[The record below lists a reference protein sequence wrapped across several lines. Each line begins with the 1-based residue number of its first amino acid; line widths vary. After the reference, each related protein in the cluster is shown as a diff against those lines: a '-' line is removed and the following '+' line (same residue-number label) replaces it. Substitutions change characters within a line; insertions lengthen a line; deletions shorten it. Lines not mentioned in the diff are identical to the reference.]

1 MSRIDELIDTVRWCI
16 ERSLDPMIKN
26 NLQDALDKY
35 LAAPSVEIPEPAGF
49 ASPSSRMR
57 VCDLV
62 YLAGSTHAEAL
73 IKLNLHGSRNT
84 AYETI
89 PRKYSAVSRTNQGLD
104 RVIVLDVHLDRYDLR
119 LKPGKRTW

>member
-1 MSRIDELIDTVRWCI
+1 MSKIDDLLNNVRWCM
-16 ERSLDPMIKN
+16 ERSLDPMIKSK
-26 NLQDALDKY
+26 LEDALDKY

-62 YLAGSTHAEAL
+62 YLAGSSHAEAL

-84 AYETI
+84 AYEMI
-89 PRKYSAVSRTNQGLD
+89 PRKYSAVTRTDQGTD
-104 RVIVLDVHLDRYDLR
+104 RVIVLDVHLGRYDLR